1 MSTAKFIGDRPDD
14 VKRLASEVADLK
26 SVLEGMLQQVRR
38 VERRIDLVLPDGV
51 KAKRGNA
58 ANGNE
63 AAKGIALNASQ
74 ARQTIDRLT
83 EELRDK
89 KPVQT
94 ELRGMTMKYQ
104 LQPIARELGMTG
116 APLPAKT
123 ELIARIITRLRQS
136 IMLTENTREISHV
149 AEEKGRFGN

>member
-14 VKRLASEVADLK
+14 VKRLATEVADLK

-38 VERRIDLVLPDGV
+38 VERRIDLALPEGAKV
-51 KAKRGNA
+51 KRGKTG
-58 ANGNE
+58 NGST
-63 AAKGIALNASQ
+63 KDSALNANQ

-94 ELRGMTMKYQ
+94 ELRSMTMERQ
-104 LQPIARELGMTG
+104 LKPIARELGMTG

-123 ELIARIITRLRQS
+123 ELIARIMTRLRQR
-136 IMLTENTREISHV
+136 IMLTENVREASHV

>member
-1 MSTAKFIGDRPDD
+1 MSTANFIGDRPDD

-38 VERRIDLVLPDGV
+38 VERRIDLVLPEGA
-51 KAKRGNA
+51 KAKRGKT
-58 ANGNE
+58 GND
-63 AAKGIALNASQ
+63 AAKNSALNASQ

-94 ELRGMTMKYQ
+94 ELRGMTMKHQ

-116 APLPAKT
+116 APFPAKT

>member
-1 MSTAKFIGDRPDD
+1 MSTAKFIGDHPDD
-14 VKRLASEVADLK
+14 VKRLATEVADLK

-38 VERRIDLVLPDGV
+38 VERRIDLVLPEGV
-51 KAKRGNA
+51 KAKRGKVG
-58 ANGNE
+58 NG
-63 AAKGIALNASQ
+63 ATKSTLNASQ
-74 ARQTIDRLT
+74 ARQIVDRLT

-94 ELRGMTMKYQ
+94 ELRSMTMKYQ
-104 LQPIARELGMTG
+104 LQPIARELGIAD

-123 ELIARIITRLRQS
+123 ELIARIMTHLRQR
-136 IMLTENTREISHV
+136 IMLTENAREISHV